1 MNNYYVTTP
10 IYYVNDT
17 PHIGHAYTT
26 IIADTLARWEKIK
39 GNDTYFLTGTDEHGL
54 KIEQSAKNKGVSP
67 QELVDDVSQS
77 FRDLCVKVDSSPNDF
92 IRTTESRH
100 KELVKDLWLKLV
112 ESGDIYLGEYSGW
125 YSVNDEAYFT
135 EDEIVDGKAPSG
147 HKVEWLVEK
156 SYFFRLSKYTDL
168 LLNHFDENPDFIQPK
183 KRLNEV
189 RSFVKQGLKDISISR
204 STFSWGIEVPEDPDH
219 VIYVWLDALA
229 NYISGL
235 GGFEGSLFEKYWG
248 NSHHIIGKD
257 ILRFHAVYLPCFLLS
272 VGEDLPKKIIAH
284 GWWTAEGEKISKSK
298 GNAIDPNKVI
308 DAIGSDSFRYF
319 LLREISLGSDGDF
332 SYNSLV
338 SRINS
343 DLSNEYG
350 NLVSRTLGLLKKYR
364 ASKIPESYEL
374 GLDEVELLKVINS
387 SKSELELA
395 FDNYRLND
403 ALKAIWKVVKAGNKY
418 VNDTAPWVLYK
429 EGKDKDLDR
438 VLYTL
443 VELLR
448 VIGIWTSP
456 FLPTSSKKLLDSLG
470 VVNRDFQ
477 SSIKWFVLKPNT
489 EIKDSLQL
497 FPRLNLKPED
507 IK

>member
-272 VGEDLPKKIIAH
+272 VGAALPKKIIAH

-332 SYNSLV
+332 SCSSLV

-364 ASKIPESYEL
+364 GSKIPESNEI
-374 GLDEVELLKVINS
+374 GVDERDLLKTITE
-387 SKSELELA
+387 SKIELELA
-395 FDNYRLND
+395 FDSYRLND

-418 VNDTAPWVLYK
+418 VNDTAAWVLYK
-429 EGKDKDLDR
+429 EGKDKELDR

-456 FLPTSSKKLLDSLG
+456 FLPASSKNLLDSLR
-470 VVNRDFQ
+470 VVDRDFE
-477 SSIKWFVLKPNT
+477 SSTKWYVLKPNT